1 MERNGLVVY
10 DMLKTKRS
18 DGTKRIG
25 CIRYVKDKTFR
36 WNETHCL

>member
-18 DGTKRIG
+18 DGTKRIV
-25 CIRYVKDKTFR
+25 CKTFQMYYVP
-36 WNETHCL
+36 